1 MPKNTKF
8 GALYIVATPIGN
20 LEDISKRG
28 LMILDKVQLC
38 AAENTKNSKKLFK
51 KYNLSTPL
59 VSYHKYSEESKLNFL
74 ISTLK
79 SGEDV
84 GLISDAGTPLISDP
98 GYLLVNKALKEGI
111 RVIPIPGPSSLIAA
125 LSVSGIPLDKF
136 IFYGF
141 PPKKKIAFEAFLQ
154 TVSVSDKTSVI
165 FETKLRILGF
175 LEALAEINPDREIF
189 LAREMTKL
197 HESYYRG
204 SVVSVIEQL
213 SSQKNALRGE
223 FVLVIGC
230 NKKTTSESFLSK
242 EQEKVIQ
249 TLLKSMN
256 RNEALNLASKSF
268 GMKKNSLYK
277 LLLKEK

>member
-1 MPKNTKF
+1 MTKNTKF

-28 LMILDKVQLC
+28 LMTLGEVHLC
-38 AAENTKNSKKLFK
+38 AAENTRNSKKLMK

-79 SGEDV
+79 SGQDV

-98 GYLLVNKALKEGI
+98 GYLLVNKALEEGI
-111 RVIPIPGPSSLIAA
+111 KVIPIPGPSSLIAA
-125 LSVSGIPLDKF
+125 LSVSGMPLDKF

-141 PPKKKIAFEAFLQ
+141 PPKKKKALETFLEILA
-154 TVSVSDKTSVI
+154 VSDKTSII

-175 LEALAEINPDREIF
+175 LEALAEINPNREIF
-189 LAREMTKL
+189 VAREMTKL
-197 HESYYRG
+197 HESFYRG
-204 SVVSVIEQL
+204 SVVKVIEEL

-223 FVLVIGC
+223 FVLVIGS
-230 NKKTTSESFLSK
+230 NKKTISEDFLSK

-249 TLLKSMN
+249 VLLKNMKK
-256 RNEALNLASKSF
+256 NEALNLASKSF
-268 GMKKNSLYK
+268 GIKKNSLYK
-277 LLLKEK
+277 LLLKEN

>member
-20 LEDISKRG
+20 LEDISRRG
-28 LMILDKVQLC
+28 LMTLGKVHLC
-38 AAENTKNSKKLFK
+38 AAENTKNSKKLMK

-59 VSYHKYSEESKLNFL
+59 VSYHKFSEESKLNFL

-98 GYLLVNKALKEGI
+98 GYLLVNKALEEGI
-111 RVIPIPGPSSLIAA
+111 KVIPIPGPSSLIAA
-125 LSVSGIPLDKF
+125 LSVSGMPLDKF

-141 PPKKKIAFEAFLQ
+141 PPKKKKALETFLEIL
-154 TVSVSDKTSVI
+154 VMSEKTSII
-165 FETKLRILGF
+165 FETKLRIIGF
-175 LEALAEINPDREIF
+175 LEALAEINPNREIF
-189 LAREMTKL
+189 VAREMTKL
-197 HESYYRG
+197 YESFYRG
-204 SVVSVIEQL
+204 SVVKVIEEL

-223 FVLVIGC
+223 FVLVIGG
-230 NKKTTSESFLSK
+230 NKKTITEDFLSQ

-249 TLLKSMN
+249 VLLKSMKK
-256 RNEALNLASKSF
+256 NEALNLASKSF
-268 GMKKNSLYK
+268 GIKKNSLYK
-277 LLLKEK
+277 LLLKEN

>member
-20 LEDISKRG
+20 LEDISRRG
-28 LMILDKVQLC
+28 LMTLGKVHLC
-38 AAENTKNSKKLFK
+38 AAENTKNSKKLLK
-51 KYNLSTPL
+51 KYNLNTPL
-59 VSYHKYSEESKLNFL
+59 VSYHKNSEDSKLNFL

-79 SGEDV
+79 SREDIA
-84 GLISDAGTPLISDP
+84 LISDAGTPLISDP
-98 GYLLVNKALKEGI
+98 GYLLVNKALEEGI
-111 RVIPIPGPSSLIAA
+111 RTIPIPGPSSLIAA
-125 LSVSGIPLDKF
+125 LSVSGMPLDKF
-136 IFYGF
+136 TFYGF
-141 PPKKKIAFEAFLQ
+141 PPKKKKALKAFLE
-154 TVSVSDKTSVI
+154 TLAVSDKTSII

-175 LEALAEINPDREIF
+175 LETLAEINPNREIF

-197 HESYYRG
+197 HESFYRG

-213 SSQKNALRGE
+213 SSQNNALRGE
-223 FVLVIGC
+223 FVLVVGG
-230 NKKTTSESFLSK
+230 NKKSISEDFLNK

-249 TLLKSMN
+249 VLLKNMK
-256 RNEALNLASKSF
+256 RNDALNLASKSF

>member
-1 MPKNTKF
+1 MTKNTKF

-28 LMILDKVQLC
+28 LMTLGEVHLC
-38 AAENTKNSKKLFK
+38 AAENTRNSKKLMK

-79 SGEDV
+79 SGQDV

-98 GYLLVNKALKEGI
+98 GYLLVNKALEEGI
-111 RVIPIPGPSSLIAA
+111 KVIPIPGPSSLIAA
-125 LSVSGIPLDKF
+125 LSVSGMPLDKF

-141 PPKKKIAFEAFLQ
+141 PPKKKKALETFLEILA
-154 TVSVSDKTSVI
+154 VSDKTSII

-175 LEALAEINPDREIF
+175 LEALAEINPNREIF
-189 LAREMTKL
+189 VAREMTKL
-197 HESYYRG
+197 HESFYRG
-204 SVVSVIEQL
+204 SVVKVIEEL

-223 FVLVIGC
+223 FVLVIGS
-230 NKKTTSESFLSK
+230 NKKIISEDFLSK
-242 EQEKVIQ
+242 EQEKVTQ
-249 TLLKSMN
+249 VLLKSMKK
-256 RNEALNLASKSF
+256 NEALNLASKSF
-268 GMKKNSLYK
+268 GIKKNSLYK
-277 LLLKEK
+277 LLLKEN

>member
-1 MPKNTKF
+1 MSKNTKF

-28 LMILDKVQLC
+28 LITLGNVRLC
-38 AAENTKNSKKLFK
+38 AAENTKNSKKLLR

-59 VSYHKYSEESKLNFL
+59 VSYHKYSKESKLNFL

-98 GYLLVNKALKEGI
+98 GYSLVNKALEEGI
-111 RVIPIPGPSSLIAA
+111 KVIPIPGPSSLIAA
-125 LSVSGIPLDKF
+125 LSVSGMPLDKF

-141 PPKKKIAFEAFLQ
+141 PPRKKKALESFLE
-154 TVSVSDKTSVI
+154 TLSVSDKTSII
-165 FETKLRILGF
+165 FETKLRILSF
-175 LEALAEINPDREIF
+175 LEALAKISPNREIF

-197 HESYYRG
+197 HESFYRG
-204 SVVSVIEQL
+204 NVVSVIEEL
-213 SSQKNALRGE
+213 SLQKNTLRGE
-223 FVLVIGC
+223 FVLVIRS
-230 NKKTTSESFLSK
+230 NKETILEDSLSK

-249 TLLKSMN
+249 VLLKSMK
-256 RNEALNLASKSF
+256 RSEALNLASKSF

>member
-1 MPKNTKF
+1 MTKNTKF

-28 LMILDKVQLC
+28 LMTLGEVHLC
-38 AAENTKNSKKLFK
+38 AAENTRNSKKLMK

-59 VSYHKYSEESKLNFL
+59 VSYHKYSEERKLNFL

-79 SGEDV
+79 LGEDV

-98 GYLLVNKALKEGI
+98 GYLLVNKALEEGI
-111 RVIPIPGPSSLIAA
+111 KVIPIPGPSSLIAA
-125 LSVSGIPLDKF
+125 LSVSGMPLDKF

-141 PPKKKIAFEAFLQ
+141 PPKKKKALETFLEILA
-154 TVSVSDKTSVI
+154 VSDKTSII

-175 LEALAEINPDREIF
+175 LEALAEINPNREIF
-189 LAREMTKL
+189 VAREMTKL
-197 HESYYRG
+197 HESFYRG
-204 SVVSVIEQL
+204 SVVKVIEEL

-223 FVLVIGC
+223 FVLVIGS
-230 NKKTTSESFLSK
+230 NKKTISEDFLSK

-249 TLLKSMN
+249 VLLKSMKK
-256 RNEALNLASKSF
+256 NEALNLASKSF
-268 GMKKNSLYK
+268 GIKKNSLYK
-277 LLLKEK
+277 LLLKEN

>member
-1 MPKNTKF
+1 MSKNTKF

-20 LEDISKRG
+20 LEDISKRALLTLG
-28 LMILDKVQLC
+28 KVHLC
-38 AAENTKNSKKLFK
+38 AAENTNNSKKLMK

>member
-28 LMILDKVQLC
+28 LMTLGEVHLC
-38 AAENTKNSKKLFK
+38 AAENTRNSKKLMK

-79 SGEDV
+79 SGQDV

-98 GYLLVNKALKEGI
+98 GYLLVNKALEEGI
-111 RVIPIPGPSSLIAA
+111 KVIPIPGPSSLIAA
-125 LSVSGIPLDKF
+125 LSVSGMPLDKF

-141 PPKKKIAFEAFLQ
+141 PPKKKKALETFLEILA
-154 TVSVSDKTSVI
+154 VSDKTSII

-175 LEALAEINPDREIF
+175 LEALAEINPNREIF
-189 LAREMTKL
+189 VAREMTKL
-197 HESYYRG
+197 HESFYRG
-204 SVVSVIEQL
+204 SVVKVIEEL

-223 FVLVIGC
+223 FVLVIGS
-230 NKKTTSESFLSK
+230 NKKTISEDFLSK

-249 TLLKSMN
+249 VLLKSMKK
-256 RNEALNLASKSF
+256 NEALNLASKSF
-268 GMKKNSLYK
+268 GIKKNSLYK
-277 LLLKEK
+277 LLLKEN

>member
-1 MPKNTKF
+1 MSKNTKF

-28 LMILDKVQLC
+28 LMTLSKVHLC
-38 AAENTKNSKKLFK
+38 AAENTKNSKKLLK

-98 GYLLVNKALKEGI
+98 GYLLVNKALEEGI
-111 RVIPIPGPSSLIAA
+111 KVIPIPGPSSLIAA
-125 LSVSGIPLDKF
+125 LSVSGMPLDKF

-141 PPKKKIAFEAFLQ
+141 PPKKKKALETFLEKLA
-154 TVSVSDKTSVI
+154 VSDKTSII
-165 FETKLRILGF
+165 FETKLRIIGF
-175 LEALAEINPDREIF
+175 LKALAEINPNREIF
-189 LAREMTKL
+189 VAREMTKL
-197 HESYYRG
+197 HESFYRG
-204 SVVSVIEQL
+204 SVDKVIKEL
-213 SSQKNALRGE
+213 SPQKNALRGE
-223 FVLVIGC
+223 FVLVIGG
-230 NKKTTSESFLSK
+230 NKKILSENFLSK

-249 TLLKSMN
+249 VLLKGMKK
-256 RNEALNLASKSF
+256 NEALNLASKSF
-268 GMKKNSLYK
+268 GIKKNSLYK
-277 LLLKEK
+277 LLLKEN

>member
-1 MPKNTKF
+1 MTKNTKF

-28 LMILDKVQLC
+28 LMTLGEVHLC
-38 AAENTKNSKKLFK
+38 AAENTRNSKKLMK

-79 SGEDV
+79 SGQDV

-98 GYLLVNKALKEGI
+98 GYLLVNKALEEGI
-111 RVIPIPGPSSLIAA
+111 KVIPIPGPSSLIAA
-125 LSVSGIPLDKF
+125 LSVSGMPLDKF

-141 PPKKKIAFEAFLQ
+141 PPKKKKALETFLEKLDM
-154 TVSVSDKTSVI
+154 SDKTSII
-165 FETKLRILGF
+165 FETKLRIIGF
-175 LEALAEINPDREIF
+175 LEALAEINPNREIF
-189 LAREMTKL
+189 VAREMTKL
-197 HESYYRG
+197 HESFYRG
-204 SVVSVIEQL
+204 SVVKVIEEL

-223 FVLVIGC
+223 FVLVIGS
-230 NKKTTSESFLSK
+230 NKKTISEDFLSK

-249 TLLKSMN
+249 FLLKSMKK
-256 RNEALNLASKSF
+256 NEALNLASKSF
-268 GMKKNSLYK
+268 GIKKNSLYK
-277 LLLKEK
+277 LLLKEN

>member
-1 MPKNTKF
+1 MSKNTKF

-28 LMILDKVQLC
+28 LITLGNVRLC
-38 AAENTKNSKKLFK
+38 AAENTKNSKKLLR

-59 VSYHKYSEESKLNFL
+59 VSYHKYSKESKLNFL

-98 GYLLVNKALKEGI
+98 GYSLVNKALEEGI
-111 RVIPIPGPSSLIAA
+111 KVIPIPGPSSLIAA
-125 LSVSGIPLDKF
+125 LSVSGMPLDKF

-141 PPKKKIAFEAFLQ
+141 PPKKKKALESFLE
-154 TVSVSDKTSVI
+154 TLSVSDKTSII
-165 FETKLRILGF
+165 FETKLRILSF
-175 LEALAEINPDREIF
+175 LEILAKISPNREIF

-197 HESYYRG
+197 HESFYRG
-204 SVVSVIEQL
+204 SVVSVIEEL
-213 SSQKNALRGE
+213 SLKKTNLKGE
-223 FVLVIGC
+223 FVLVIGS
-230 NKKTTSESFLSK
+230 NKETILEDSLSE

-249 TLLKSMN
+249 VLLKSMK
-256 RNEALNLASKSF
+256 RSEALNLASKSF

>member
-28 LMILDKVQLC
+28 LMTLGRVHLS
-38 AAENTKNSKKLFK
+38 AAENTKNSKKLMR

-98 GYLLVNKALKEGI
+98 GYLLVNRALEEGI
-111 RVIPIPGPSSLIAA
+111 KVIPIPGPSYLISA
-125 LSVSGIPLDKF
+125 LSVSGKPFDQF
-136 IFYGF
+136 SFYGF
-141 PPKKKIAFEAFLQ
+141 PPKKKKALETFLEKLA
-154 TVSVSDKTSVI
+154 VSNKTSII

-175 LEALAEINPDREIF
+175 LKALAEIDPKREIF
-189 LAREMTKL
+189 IAREMTKL
-197 HESYYRG
+197 HESFYRG
-204 SVVSVIEQL
+204 SVIQLIDEL
-213 SSQKNALRGE
+213 SSQNNALRGE
-223 FVLVIGC
+223 FVLVLGG
-230 NKKTTSESFLSK
+230 NKKTISEDFLSK

-249 TLLKSMN
+249 VLLKTMKK
-256 RNEALNLASKSF
+256 NEALNLASKSF
-268 GMKKNSLYK
+268 GIKKNSLYK
-277 LLLKEK
+277 LLLKEN